1 MGNGQRDR
9 ILSGISTL
17 DQALEGGGIR
27 KGSLVLIKGEAS
39 SRKDLFGYHFLK
51 EGLQNGE
58 RVVFY
63 DVEASSDEIMDI
75 HDMEEEKG
83 SGELIFVDAC
93 PKYSKFFIN
102 AVPARIIEH
111 LENLVGVQRVLINP
125 LTFFVEK
132 FGVRDTGDF
141 LIMIR
146 DIAMDKGMV
155 IVILM
160 ADILSE
166 LEMQSVIDK
175 CDGIIELDTHRGSR
189 GAYHTISIQKF
200 GKGRGN
206 IHVTYVVREGKVMIS
221 THEKIS

>member
-1 MGNGQRDR
+1 MSGDDER
-9 ILSGISTL
+9 INSGVSTL
-17 DQALEGGGIR
+17 DQMLEGEGIR
-27 KGSLVLIKGEAS
+27 KGSIVLIKGEAS

-51 EGLQNGE
+51 EGLSRGE

-83 SGELIFVDAC
+83 SGKLIFVDAC
-93 PKYSKFFIN
+93 PRYSKFFIN

-111 LENLVGVQRVLINP
+111 MDELEDVNRVLINP

-132 FGVRDTGDF
+132 FGIRDTGDF

-146 DIAMDKGMV
+146 DIAMKKDMV
-155 IVILM
+155 VVFLM

-166 LEMQSVIDK
+166 LEMQSIIDK
-175 CDGIIELDTHRGSR
+175 CDGIIELDTNRGS
-189 GAYHTISIQKF
+189 GGSYHTISIQKF
-200 GKGRGN
+200 GRGRDN
-206 IHVTYVVREGKVMIS
+206 IHVTYVVREGRIMIS
-221 THEKIS
+221 THQKIS